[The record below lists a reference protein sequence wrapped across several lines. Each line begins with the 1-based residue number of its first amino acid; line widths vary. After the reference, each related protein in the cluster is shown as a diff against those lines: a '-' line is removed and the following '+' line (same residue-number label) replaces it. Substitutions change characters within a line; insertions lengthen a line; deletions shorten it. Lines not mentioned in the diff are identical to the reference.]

1 MNELDIELTAS
12 CNKLRILIRNE
23 QLEKDYAEEWR
34 KMGKTSTRQR
44 RIKNEV
50 RTGTVQISVRNYTR

>member
-1 MNELDIELTAS
+1 MDKFDIELTAS

-23 QLEKDYAEEWR
+23 QAEKDYAEEWH
-34 KMGKTSTRQR
+34 KLSQTSAQRR

-50 RTGTVQISVRNYTR
+50 RTSTVQISVRNYTR

>member
-1 MNELDIELTAS
+1 MDKFDIELTAS

-34 KMGKTSTRQR
+34 KMGKTSTQQR

-50 RTGTVQISVRNYTR
+50 RTSTVQISVRNYTR

>member
-34 KMGKTSTRQR
+34 KMGKTSTQQR

-50 RTGTVQISVRNYTR
+50 RTDTVQISVRNYTR